1 MGYKD
6 AALEYKKRYGK
17 LAKSSWIAQILSEH
31 GKTNGPAHSRKGAYK
46 YLCPQTARKNLE
58 KLQNKIKIR

>member
-1 MGYKD
+1 MGYRE
-6 AALEYKKRYGK
+6 AALEYKKKYGK

-46 YLCPQTARKNLE
+46 YPCPQSARKNLE
-58 KLQNKIKIR
+58 KLLKELKMI